1 MDNSD
6 EDTLRFTHLIND
18 LSRFKQLTNEQ
29 KEYILSLKN
38 TQKDDIIF
46 FYNDIVKYLID
57 SLNQSFIQSSNS
69 YK

>member
-6 EDTLRFTHLIND
+6 EDTLRFTHLLND

-46 FYNDIVKYLID
+46 LYNDIVKYLID
-57 SLNQSFIQSSNS
+57 SLNQSFIQNDNY